1 MKIKSTFL
9 LIIVSITISCKT
21 TKSYYF
27 NEENIPETKVY
38 KFVNEND
45 ENDIVYWEMY
55 YTNNDTLVTNTYNS
69 KLLLQNEFIEVL
81 GKSNSRL
88 IKYTSYYEFH
98 EHPVKATVSKNLVFN
113 WSDKEQAEYK
123 VDFQVKQDKITITK
137 KRKYLSNEEVVYNG
151 RKLKTKKYE
160 DTYYVD
166 INSVKQ
172 EPSKNISYY
181 AEGLGV
187 IQFNSHT
194 ISGVD
199 KMILESILTEKEFK
213 KLKTYR

>member
-1 MKIKSTFL
+1 M
-9 LIIVSITISCKT
+9 TISCKT

-27 NEENIPETKVY
+27 NEENIPEIKVY